1 MAATTWNGFPTRSPS
16 AAPPW
21 RGTNDA
27 LSRVAAAKSSAC
39 GCAAAARAAP
49 RRTQRDE
56 RLRLSVRTPR
66 ERAARVALR
75 LASPAALKPERIA
88 TVDATPRDGPVK
100 RSCAVAY
107 GCVAVG
113 AAGGGGVV
121 VVVVTALSA
130 SAAELLRHRDE
141 REVLLARTAIV
152 WPPASA
158 RSSACNTAVLKDTV
172 VGAPP
177 DGEADDG
184 DGGGACAAAVRC
196 GGVGGGGG
204 VASRRVPVGAPLP
217 SQRCV
222 APRGEGTKFLRR
234 ET

>member
-1 MAATTWNGFPTRSPS
+1 MAATTWNGCLTRSPS
-16 AAPPW
+16 AAPPR
-21 RGTNDA
+21 RGANDA
-27 LSRVAAAKSSAC
+27 LSRVVAAKSSAC

-49 RRTQRDE
+49 RQTQRDE

-66 ERAARVALR
+66 ECAARVALR
-75 LASPAALKPERIA
+75 LASPAALKP
-88 TVDATPRDGPVK
+88 VDAAPRDGPAK
-100 RSCAVAY
+100 RSCAVVH
-107 GCVAVG
+107 GRVAVG
-113 AAGGGGVV
+113 AAGGGGGVF
-121 VVVVTALSA
+121 VVVTALSA

-217 SQRCV
+217 SQRCA